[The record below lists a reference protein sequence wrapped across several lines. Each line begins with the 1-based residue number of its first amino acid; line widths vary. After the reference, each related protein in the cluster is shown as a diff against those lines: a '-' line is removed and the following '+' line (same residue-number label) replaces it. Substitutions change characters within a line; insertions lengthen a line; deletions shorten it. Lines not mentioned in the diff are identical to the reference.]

1 MDCNQFESVV
11 IEYMSGELR
20 HEQAQECRAHLD
32 QCPGCREQFE
42 AYERVVHQ
50 ICAETPVTPTEA
62 ESRALGDAL
71 AKSRLPRAAVPQRAF
86 RPVEGFVGFLAA
98 SVAVFAIVAVTL
110 ALHAFGAINLLELCR
125 EIGFPAIAAVAIVVV
140 FVTSFIPIAV
150 TARRRPLNGMTFR
163 Q

>member
-1 MDCNQFESVV
+1 MNCNQFESVV
-11 IEYMSGELR
+11 IDYASGDLR
-20 HEQAQECRAHLD
+20 HEQVRECRAHLD
-32 QCPGCREQFE
+32 TCPACRELSQ

-71 AKSRLPRAAVPQRAF
+71 AKSRPPRAAAPQRAF
-86 RPVEGFVGFLAA
+86 RAAEGFVGFLAA
-98 SVAVFAIVAVTL
+98 SVAVFAVVAVTL
-110 ALHAFGAINLLELCR
+110 GLHAFGTINLLELCR
-125 EIGFPAIAAVAIVVV
+125 EIGFPVIAAVATVVV

-163 Q
+163 R